1 MITTQTT
8 KSQPPEP
15 LRLCSE
21 GFTLYLTPRYKS
33 DNSIWFAQLKESTIP
48 LCSKV
53 SFSIL
58 EPITADKNCE
68 TYDYDSNTDIY
79 KIYQP
84 YNGPSVRK

>member
-1 MITTQTT
+1 MV
-8 KSQPPEP
+8 P
-15 LRLCSE
+15 L
-21 GFTLYLTPRYKS
+21 YVW
-33 DNSIWFAQLKESTIP
+33 DNGIWFAQLKESTRP
-48 LCSKV
+48 LCLKV

-58 EPITADKNCE
+58 EPISADKNCE

>member
-1 MITTQTT
+1 MC
-8 KSQPPEP
+8 
-15 LRLCSE
+15 LN
-21 GFTLYLTPRYKS
+21 G
-33 DNSIWFAQLKESTIP
+33 
-48 LCSKV
+48 

-68 TYDYDSNTDIY
+68 TYNYDSNTDIY